1 MSLAREVLDI
11 MSEQLHLIPRE
22 NVWELPQDYEPVV
35 PLGFDVRQ
43 IFLCR
48 GSLSTPERDGFVRR
62 ICCSFPAAKIVE
74 QLDTAHNRVELCE
87 PEPAHRVARGK
98 QTLVFGELSPKHA
111 VWDGGGREAP
121 CLHRRRLSLCGFCF
135 YACRFCYLAG
145 RDAVWHSPTV
155 KIFVNLTE
163 IMDEAERHIRSAE
176 QPLEFCIGELQDGL
190 SLDPLTAYSSVLV
203 PFFAKQRDACLEVRT
218 KSTAVERLLPL
229 NHDQRI
235 LLSWT
240 LNPPEVAR
248 LFEVGAP
255 PVEERVAAMRR
266 CAQAGYRLRV
276 SLMPVIPLGDWKR
289 RYLDFVENLLEQ
301 IPVERLV
308 LGGISMD
315 ERTRHLLELRMGTEN
330 VISAHL
336 RECSDGQWHYSP
348 ALCRDLFQRIRRLS
362 KRVQPDIEV
371 EVVIP

>member
-1 MSLAREVLDI
+1 MSLWCR
-11 MSEQLHLIPRE
+11 
-22 NVWELPQDYEPVV
+22 
-35 PLGFDVRQ
+35 LGFDVRQ

-48 GSLSTPERDGFVRR
+48 GSLSTPERDSFVRR
-62 ICCSFPAAKIVE
+62 ICCAFPAAEIVE
-74 QLDTAHNRVELCE
+74 QLDTVHNRVELHE

-121 CLHRRRLSLCGFCF
+121 YLHRRRLSLCGFCF

-163 IMDEAERHIRSAE
+163 IMDEAERHIRRAE

-203 PFFAKQRDACLEVRT
+203 PFFAKQRDACLEIRT
-218 KSTAVERLLPL
+218 KSTAVERLLSL
-229 NHDQRI
+229 NHGRRI

-248 LFEVGAP
+248 VFRSGCASRRGTHRGHATVRGGRVSSAGQHHACHPPWRLETELSGLHRPRVGADSA
-255 PVEERVAAMRR
+255 RTFG
-266 CAQAGYRLRV
+266 AG
-276 SLMPVIPLGDWKR
+276 GDH
-289 RYLDFVENLLEQ
+289 N
-301 IPVERLV
+301 
-308 LGGISMD
+308 G
-315 ERTRHLLELRMGTEN
+315 
-330 VISAHL
+330 
-336 RECSDGQWHYSP
+336 
-348 ALCRDLFQRIRRLS
+348 
-362 KRVQPDIEV
+362 
-371 EVVIP
+371 

>member
-1 MSLAREVLDI
+1 MSLVREVLGTV
-11 MSEQLHLIPRE
+11 SEQLDLIPRE
-22 NVWELPQDYEPVV
+22 NVWELPRDYEPVV
-35 PLGFDVRQ
+35 PNGFDVRQ

-48 GSLSTPERDGFVRR
+48 GSLSTPERDSYVRR
-62 ICCSFPAAKIVE
+62 ICCAFPTAEVVE
-74 QLDTAHNRVELCE
+74 QLDTVHNRVGLHE
-87 PEPAHRVARGK
+87 PEPTHRVARGK
-98 QTLVFGELSPKHA
+98 QTLVLGELSPKHA
-111 VWDGGGREAP
+111 VWDGGGQEAP
-121 CLHRRRLSLCGFCF
+121 YLHRRRLSLYGFCF

-163 IMDEAERHIRSAE
+163 IMDEAERHIRRAE

-218 KSTAVERLLPL
+218 KSTAVERLLSL
-229 NHDQRI
+229 NHRQRI

-248 LFEVGAP
+248 VFEVGSP
-255 PVEERVAAMRR
+255 PVEERIAAMQR
-266 CAQAGYRLRV
+266 CAEAGYRLRA
-276 SLMPVIPLGDWKR
+276 SIMPVIPLGDWELS
-289 RYLDFVENLLEQ
+289 YLDFVARVLEQ
-301 IPVERLV
+301 VPLERLA
-308 LGGISMD
+308 LGGITMD
-315 ERTRHLLELRMGTEN
+315 ERTRHLLELRMGTGN

-348 ALCRDLFQRIRRLS
+348 ALCRDLFQQISRLAKRIQS
-362 KRVQPDIEV
+362 DTEV
-371 EVVIP
+371 DVVIP